1 MKFKLNSLVA
11 AVVLSATAMSANAAI
26 SSNNG
31 NSEFVFSAWDAD
43 TGVGYTYDLNW
54 DKFLND
60 LVGIDQ
66 TANSA
71 GNVTL
76 LNNAKVASSLIG
88 SNGAIFDDVLT
99 GLPFA
104 GASLANAQ
112 WNLAAYDN
120 VGRTRLLITQDANG
134 SAHTP
139 SNNQGKAAV
148 TLLGA
153 YAPAANGFMVDQLA
167 EDSYAITVSGD
178 LAAYAGNS
186 GSAYNNNLS
195 DTTNVFGA
203 TSNLFFI
210 AQASQVANNGAQ
222 ASLVQQLTSVN
233 SGAVTAET
241 YLLNDEWRLRIG
253 GGLREVAAVP
263 EVPEP
268 ETYAMMLMGI
278 GMLGFMAR
286 RRKNSAV

>member
-1 MKFKLNSLVA
+1 MKFKLKALVA
-11 AVVLSATAMSANAAI
+11 AVALSATAISANAAI

-43 TGVGYTYDLNW
+43 AGVGYTYDLNW

-66 TANSA
+66 TASTS
-71 GNVTL
+71 GNATL
-76 LNNAKVASSLIG
+76 LAGAKVGSSLIG
-88 SNGAIFDDVLT
+88 SNGVIFDDVLT
-99 GLPFA
+99 GLAFA
-104 GASLANAQ
+104 GGSVANAQ
-112 WNLAAYDN
+112 WNLAAYDS
-120 VGRTRLLITQDANG
+120 VGRTRLLITQDADG

-167 EDSYAITVSGD
+167 EDSYALTIADNGIG
-178 LAAYAGNS
+178 YAGNF
-186 GSAYNNNLS
+186 GSAYNGNLS

-210 AQASQVANNGAQ
+210 AQASQAAGNGAQ
-222 ASLVQQLTSVN
+222 ASLVQQLTSVD
-233 SGAVTAET
+233 GVAVTAKT
-241 YLLNDEWRLRIG
+241 YLLNDVWRLQI
-253 GGLREVAAVP
+253 AAVP
-263 EVPEP
+263 QIAPIPEP
-268 ETYAMMLMGI
+268 ETYAMLLAG
-278 GMLGFMAR
+278 LGFVGAIAR
-286 RRKNSAV
+286 RRNKQA